1 MYDGAGHTRALLL
14 IRMAAERIRIAYV
27 DGSLE
32 PATATE
38 VDRSLA
44 GLERLGQT
52 AVDHVEDALRVGAIQ
67 LVAARHA
74 GGERAAE
81 VQAELTGSLFAAWT
95 ILLDRERTGDPDGV
109 AG

>member
-1 MYDGAGHTRALLL
+1 MYDGLGHTRALLL
-14 IRMAAERIRIAYV
+14 IRMAAERIR
-27 DGSLE
+27 
-32 PATATE
+32 
-38 VDRSLA
+38 LA
-44 GLERLGQT
+44 ERLGRT